1 MFRISSAMTM
11 ALVLA
16 GPLPRASAQLLVAGD
31 GPVVYGHHHVN
42 ASSLEDHKRFWIDAL
57 GGTLGHFGANRLEIV
72 KFPNALL
79 FMREQ
84 APTGG
89 TKGTTVDHIAFS
101 VPDLRAVVDRLRK
114 GGYRMVSESEAPP
127 NVRVVDDI
135 GIVEGDGPVSGI
147 AYVLGPDEVKVELL
161 EMRAQTAPVV
171 SHHVHFFSHQNAEMR
186 DWYMKVFGAEERP
199 SANPAA
205 FVSAGLPGL
214 GMNFSPADAPMAG
227 TQGRALDHVGFEV
240 QGLEAF
246 TKRLEAQGIE
256 LVVPYRSVPAL
267 GLSIAFIRDPWGTY
281 IELTEGLDSIE

>member
-1 MFRISSAMTM
+1 MFRMLF
-11 ALVLA
+11 ALTLAYLLA
-16 GPLPRASAQLLVAGD
+16 GPPADAAAQLLVAGE
-31 GPVVYGHHHVN
+31 GPVIYGHHHVN
-42 ASSLEDHKRFWIDAL
+42 ATSVEAHKRFWIDAL
-57 GGTLGHFGANRLEIV
+57 GGTLGHFGANRTEIV
-72 KFPNALL
+72 TFPNALL

-84 APTGG
+84 APSGG
-89 TKGTTVDHIAFS
+89 TKGTTLDHIAFS
-101 VPDLRAVVDRLRK
+101 VPDLRAVVDRLRA

-135 GIVEGDGPVSGI
+135 GIVEGSPVSGI

-161 EMRAQTAPVV
+161 ELKAQTEPVV
-171 SHHVHFFSHQNAEMR
+171 SHHIHFFSHQNAEMR

-214 GMNFSPADAPMAG
+214 GMNFSPSEEPMAG
-227 TQGRALDHVGFEV
+227 TQGRALDHIGFEV

-246 TKRLEAQGIE
+246 TQRLEAQGIE
-256 LVVPYRSVPAL
+256 LVVPYRSVPAA

-281 IELTEGLDSIE
+281 IELTEGLDAIE